1 MFEIHDWLKRQ
12 DVYEQQV
19 DYLSKDILRVKHKPS
34 GNWHKLKLAVEPAA
48 NYLLSQEALW
58 LKRSSNCQPVRCYRS
73 EGNVY
78 YQLLI
83 MDYLPGVSLSELLRT
98 HAQKINM
105 HDIMFSLFNN
115 INDLHEQGIVHNDIK
130 PSNIIVQEQ
139 KVHLIDMASSGW
151 VNQKYSSKQYQSYTL
166 AFSLPDCYFRDSF
179 QPITDWYAF
188 FLILDLLKTG
198 EVMTLNEANII
209 SFIQHQEQLLH
220 SYQFVNHVEKNLIK
234 QLHSI
239 A

>member
-1 MFEIHDWLKRQ
+1 MFEIDEWLKRQ
-12 DVYEQQV
+12 DVYDQQV
-19 DYLSKDILRVKHKPS
+19 DYLSKDMLRVKHKQS
-34 GNWHKLKLAVEPAA
+34 GDWHKLKLSVEPET

-58 LKRSSNCQPVRCYRS
+58 LKRSSNCQPVRCHRS
-73 EGNVY
+73 EGNAH

-98 HAQKINM
+98 HAKTINV
-105 HDIMFSLFNN
+105 HDIMLSLFNN
-115 INDLHEQGIVHNDIK
+115 INNLHAQGVVHNDIK

-139 KVHLIDMASSGW
+139 GVHLIDMASSGW
-151 VNQKYSSKQYQSYTL
+151 VKQKYSSKKYQSYTL
-166 AFSLPDCYFRDSF
+166 AFSLPDCYLRDSF

-198 EVMTLNEANII
+198 EVMALNEANII